1 MLACPVPNARRIR
14 LFGGDFVEA
23 APPWPPAARAS
34 GAFAS
39 LEATSLKLRPVA
51 ALHCGLPPAPLAG
64 LVNYDFD
71 SCLRLLGA
79 GWRPF

>member
-1 MLACPVPNARRIR
+1 MVPSLGAFAS
-14 LFGGDFVEA
+14 LEA
-23 APPWPPAARAS
+23 TSLKLSVDAAQWRAQQ

-51 ALHCGLPPAPLAG
+51 ALHCGLPPAPLVG